1 NKNVV
6 IIDDMIDTAGTITI
20 AANVIADL
28 GAKSVRVMATH
39 PVLSG
44 SAYERIEKSA
54 IEELVVTDSIP
65 LTQTCSK
72 IKVLTIADMFA
83 DVINKVYNYQSIS
96 SSFIF

>member
-1 NKNVV
+1 
-6 IIDDMIDTAGTITI
+6 
-20 AANVIADL
+20 
-28 GAKSVRVMATH
+28 
-39 PVLSG
+39 
-44 SAYERIEKSA
+44 
-54 IEELVVTDSIP
+54 VTDSIP